1 MKTLYHVETQVFSHC
16 LDYLIFVS
24 SSFSISVVIFIS
36 RGYIEHLFTS
46 DPV

>member
-36 RGYIEHLFTS
+36 RGYIEHIHF
-46 DPV
+46 